1 MKVLLFGPGGAGKTS
16 LMRTTCLGYNFM
28 KVLNLKPTKGVS
40 RENFIFR
47 GIMELSIWDLGGQQ
61 LYMDR
66 YFSEKQRE
74 LVFSEVM
81 TAVFMVDSAAEEPRL
96 KEIFDKFIKYIFEF
110 SPQVEKVYVLL
121 NKIDLQESK
130 EDEIYELLI
139 DKLTDD
145 MKTRIAF
152 TPVSVKE
159 GSAQHRLI
167 EVLDYKIQQ
176 NTLALQRLGKIR
188 HMLDQLK
195 AITLSEYF
203 LFNQP
208 DGLIIASTL
217 GKIELDHRLQ
227 FMKLEIGTLESNI
240 YQIFTKIMNL
250 SESRLSPL
258 ELSTVIYES
267 DNNYII
273 VKEVSSGSVLMIVT
287 KNKSSE
293 TFKTV
298 IDSLNAEDYKKLREY
313 LNKNE
318 G

>member
-1 MKVLLFGPGGAGKTS
+1 MKVLLFGPAGAGKTS
-16 LMRTTCLGYNFM
+16 LLRTTCLGYNFM

-81 TAVFMVDSAAEEPRL
+81 TAVFMVDSAANEPKL
-96 KEIFDKFIKYIFEF
+96 KDIFNNFMKYIFEF
-110 SPQVEKVYVLL
+110 SPGVDMVYVLL

-139 DKLTDD
+139 KDLTDD
-145 MKTRIAF
+145 LKSKVAF

-176 NTLALQRLGKIR
+176 NTMALQKLGKIR
-188 HMLDQLK
+188 HLLDQLK
-195 AITLSEYF
+195 LTTLSEYF

-208 DGLIIASTL
+208 DGLLIASTI
-217 GKIELDHRLQ
+217 GKFEHKPLQ
-227 FMKLEIGTLESNI
+227 FLRFEIGSLDSNI
-240 YQIFTKIMNL
+240 YQIYTKIMNL
-250 SESRLSPL
+250 SNSAISPL
-258 ELSTVIYES
+258 ELSAVIYES
-267 DNNYII
+267 DNNYIL
-273 VKEVSSGSVLMIVT
+273 VKEISNGSVLMIVT
-287 KNKSSE
+287 KSKSE
-293 TFKTV
+293 NNVTG
-298 IDSLNAEDYKKLREY
+298 III
-313 LNKNE
+313 LNK
-318 G
+318 

>member
-1 MKVLLFGPGGAGKTS
+1 
-16 LMRTTCLGYNFM
+16 M

-61 LYMDR
+61 LYMDK

-188 HMLDQLK
+188 HILDQLK

>member
-1 MKVLLFGPGGAGKTS
+1 
-16 LMRTTCLGYNFM
+16 M

-81 TAVFMVDSAAEEPRL
+81 TAVFMVDSVADEPKLR
-96 KEIFDKFIKYIFEF
+96 EIFDNFMKYIFEF
-110 SPQVEKVYVLL
+110 SPGVETVYVLL

-130 EDEIYELLI
+130 EDDIYELLI
-139 DKLTDD
+139 KDLTDD
-145 MKTRIAF
+145 LKSKVAF

-167 EVLDYKIQQ
+167 EILDFKIQQ

-188 HMLDQLK
+188 HLIDQLK
-195 AITLSEYF
+195 LTTLSEYF

-208 DGLIIASTL
+208 DGLLIASTL
-217 GKIELDHRLQ
+217 GKFEHKPLQ
-227 FMKLEIGTLESNI
+227 FLRFEIGSLDSNI
-240 YQIFTKIMNL
+240 YQIYTKIMNL
-250 SESRLSPL
+250 SNSAISPL
-258 ELSTVIYES
+258 ELSTIIYES
-267 DNNYII
+267 DNNYIL
-273 VKEVSSGSVLMIVT
+273 VKEISNGSVLMIVT
-287 KNKSSE
+287 KNKSEE
-293 TFKTV
+293 TFNTV
-298 IDSLNAEDYKKLREY
+298 INSLNSEDFKNLKKFLT
-313 LNKNE
+313 KNDF
-318 G
+318 

>member
-1 MKVLLFGPGGAGKTS
+1 MLFGPGGAGKTS

-81 TAVFMVDSAAEEPRL
+81 TAVFMVDSVADEPRL
-96 KEIFDKFIKYIFEF
+96 KEIFDNFLNYIFEF
-110 SPQVEKVYVLL
+110 SPQVEKAYVLL

-139 DKLTDD
+139 KDLTDD
-145 MKTRIAF
+145 LKSKVAF

-167 EVLDYKIQQ
+167 EILDYKIQQ
-176 NTLALQRLGKIR
+176 NPLALQRLGKIR
-188 HMLDQLK
+188 HMLDQMK
-195 AITLSEYF
+195 VTTLSEYF

-208 DGLIIASTL
+208 DGLLIASTL
-217 GKIELDHRLQ
+217 GKFEHKPLQ
-227 FMKLEIGTLESNI
+227 FLRFEIGSLDSNI
-240 YQIFTKIMNL
+240 YQIYTKIINL
-250 SESRLSPL
+250 SNSAISPL

-267 DNNYII
+267 DNNYIF
-273 VKEVSSGSVLMIVT
+273 VREVSNGSVLMIFT
-287 KNKSSE
+287 KSKSEE
-293 TFKTV
+293 TFNTIINSINSEHFKN
-298 IDSLNAEDYKKLREY
+298 LKNF
-313 LNKNE
+313 LNKNDF
-318 G
+318 

>member
-1 MKVLLFGPGGAGKTS
+1 MKVLLFGPANAGKTS

-61 LYMDR
+61 IYMDR

-81 TAVFMVDSAAEEPRL
+81 TAVFMVDSAANEPRL
-96 KEIFDKFIKYIFEF
+96 KEIFDNFMKYIFEF

-139 DKLTDD
+139 AKLTDD
-145 MKTRIAF
+145 MKTKTAF

-167 EVLDYKIQQ
+167 EILDYKIQQ
-176 NTLALQRLGKIR
+176 NTLALQKLGKIR
-188 HMLDQLK
+188 HILDQLK

-217 GKIELDHRLQ
+217 GKIELNHKLQ

-250 SESRLSPL
+250 SDSPLSPL

-273 VKEVSSGSVLMIVT
+273 VKEVSNGSVLMIVT
-287 KNKSSE
+287 KNKTSK
-293 TFKTV
+293 TFNTV
-298 IDSLNAEDYKKLREY
+298 IDSLNGEEYKKLKEI
-313 LNKNE
+313 LNKNDF
-318 G
+318 

>member
-1 MKVLLFGPGGAGKTS
+1 
-16 LMRTTCLGYNFM
+16 M

-81 TAVFMVDSAAEEPRL
+81 TAVFMVDSVADEPKLR
-96 KEIFDKFIKYIFEF
+96 EIFDNFMKYIFEF
-110 SPQVEKVYVLL
+110 SPGVETVYVLL

-130 EDEIYELLI
+130 EDDIYELLI
-139 DKLTDD
+139 KDLTDD
-145 MKTRIAF
+145 LKSKVAF

-167 EVLDYKIQQ
+167 EILDFKIQQ

-188 HMLDQLK
+188 HLIDQLK
-195 AITLSEYF
+195 LTTLSEYF

-208 DGLIIASTL
+208 DGLLIASTL
-217 GKIELDHRLQ
+217 GKFEHKPLQ
-227 FMKLEIGTLESNI
+227 FLRFEIGSLDSNI
-240 YQIFTKIMNL
+240 YQIYTKIMNL
-250 SESRLSPL
+250 SNSAISPL
-258 ELSTVIYES
+258 ELSTIIYES
-267 DNNYII
+267 YNNYIL
-273 VKEVSSGSVLMIVT
+273 VKEISNGSVLMIVT
-287 KNKSSE
+287 KSKSEE
-293 TFKTV
+293 TFNTV
-298 IDSLNAEDYKKLREY
+298 INSLNSEDFKNLKKFLT
-313 LNKNE
+313 KNDF
-318 G
+318 

>member
-1 MKVLLFGPGGAGKTS
+1 
-16 LMRTTCLGYNFM
+16 M

-81 TAVFMVDSAAEEPRL
+81 TAVFMVDSAADEPKL
-96 KEIFDKFIKYIFEF
+96 KDIFDKFMKYIFEF
-110 SPQVEKVYVLL
+110 SPEIDMVYVLL

-130 EDEIYELLI
+130 EDEIYELLV
-139 DKLTDD
+139 DGMTDD
-145 MKTRIAF
+145 LKSRVAF

-167 EVLDYKIQQ
+167 EILDYKIQE

-188 HMLDQLK
+188 HMLDEMKLT
-195 AITLSEYF
+195 TLSEYF

-208 DGLIIASTL
+208 DGLLIASTL
-217 GKIELDHRLQ
+217 GKFEHKPLQ
-227 FMKLEIGTLESNI
+227 FMKFELGTLDSNI

-250 SESRLSPL
+250 SDSAISPL

-267 DNNYII
+267 DNNYIL
-273 VKEVSSGSVLMIVT
+273 VREVSNGSVLMIVT
-287 KNKSSE
+287 KSKNEE
-293 TFKTV
+293 TFIT
-298 IDSLNAEDYKKLREY
+298 ILNSFNGEEFKNLKKF

-318 G
+318 F

>member
-1 MKVLLFGPGGAGKTS
+1 
-16 LMRTTCLGYNFM
+16 M

-81 TAVFMVDSAAEEPRL
+81 TAVFMVDSVADEPRL
-96 KEIFDKFIKYIFEF
+96 REIFDNFMKYIFEF
-110 SPQVEKVYVLL
+110 SPGVETVYVLL

-130 EDEIYELLI
+130 EDDIYELLI
-139 DKLTDD
+139 KDLTDD
-145 MKTRIAF
+145 LKSKVAF

-167 EVLDYKIQQ
+167 EILDFKIQQ

-188 HMLDQLK
+188 HMIDQMKLT
-195 AITLSEYF
+195 TLSEYF

-208 DGLIIASTL
+208 DGLLIASTL
-217 GKIELDHRLQ
+217 GKFEHKPLQ
-227 FMKLEIGTLESNI
+227 FLRFEIGSLDSNI
-240 YQIFTKIMNL
+240 YQIYTKIMNL
-250 SESRLSPL
+250 SNSAISPL
-258 ELSTVIYES
+258 ELSTIIYES
-267 DNNYII
+267 DNNYIL
-273 VKEVSSGSVLMIVT
+273 VKEISNGSVLMIVT
-287 KNKSSE
+287 KNKSEE
-293 TFKTV
+293 TFNTV
-298 IDSLNAEDYKKLREY
+298 INSLNSEDFKKLKKF
-313 LNKNE
+313 LTKNDF
-318 G
+318 

>member
-1 MKVLLFGPGGAGKTS
+1 MLFGPGGAGKTS

-81 TAVFMVDSAAEEPRL
+81 TAVFMVDSVADEPRL
-96 KEIFDKFIKYIFEF
+96 KEIFDNFLNYIFEF
-110 SPQVEKVYVLL
+110 SPQVEKAYVLL

-139 DKLTDD
+139 KDLTDD
-145 MKTRIAF
+145 LKSKVAF

-167 EVLDYKIQQ
+167 EILDYKIQQ

-188 HMLDQLK
+188 HMLDQMK
-195 AITLSEYF
+195 VTTLSEYF

-208 DGLIIASTL
+208 DGLLIASTL
-217 GKIELDHRLQ
+217 GKFEHKPLQ
-227 FMKLEIGTLESNI
+227 FLRFEIGSLDSNI
-240 YQIFTKIMNL
+240 YQIYTKIINL
-250 SESRLSPL
+250 SNSAISPL

-267 DNNYII
+267 DNNYIF
-273 VKEVSSGSVLMIVT
+273 VREVSNGSVLMIFT
-287 KNKSSE
+287 KSKSEE
-293 TFKTV
+293 TFNTIINSINSEHFKN
-298 IDSLNAEDYKKLREY
+298 LKNF
-313 LNKNE
+313 LNKNDF
-318 G
+318 

>member
-1 MKVLLFGPGGAGKTS
+1 
-16 LMRTTCLGYNFM
+16 
-28 KVLNLKPTKGVS
+28 
-40 RENFIFR
+40 
-47 GIMELSIWDLGGQQ
+47 MELSIWDLGGQQ

-81 TAVFMVDSAAEEPRL
+81 TAVFMVDSASDEPRL

-167 EVLDYKIQQ
+167 EVLDFKIQQ

-195 AITLSEYF
+195 SITLSEYF

-217 GKIELDHRLQ
+217 GKIELDHKLQ

-250 SESRLSPL
+250 SESPLSPL

-267 DNNYII
+267 DNNYIV

-293 TFKTV
+293 TFKIV
-298 IDSLNAEDYKKLREY
+298 LDSLNGEDYKKLKEY
-313 LNKNE
+313 LNKSE
-318 G
+318 V

>member
-1 MKVLLFGPGGAGKTS
+1 
-16 LMRTTCLGYNFM
+16 M

-81 TAVFMVDSAAEEPRL
+81 TAVFMVDSAANESRL
-96 KEIFDKFIKYIFEF
+96 KEIFDNFMKYIFEF

-139 DKLTDD
+139 AKLTDD
-145 MKTRIAF
+145 MKERMAF

-167 EVLDYKIQQ
+167 EILDYKIQQ

-195 AITLSEYF
+195 VVTLSDYF

-217 GKIELDHRLQ
+217 GKIELNHKLQ
-227 FMKLEIGTLESNI
+227 FMRLEIGTLESNI

-250 SESRLSPL
+250 SGSPLSPL

-273 VKEVSSGSVLMIVT
+273 IKEVSNGTVLMIVT
-287 KNKSSE
+287 KNKTSE

-298 IDSLNAEDYKKLREY
+298 IDSLNGDEYKKLRGY

-318 G
+318 F

>member
-1 MKVLLFGPGGAGKTS
+1 
-16 LMRTTCLGYNFM
+16 M

-81 TAVFMVDSAAEEPRL
+81 TAVFMIDSAAEEPKL
-96 KEIFDKFIKYIFEF
+96 KDIFDNFMKYIFEF
-110 SPQVEKVYVLL
+110 SPEIDMVYVLL

-130 EDEIYELLI
+130 EDEIYEFLVE
-139 DKLTDD
+139 DMTDD
-145 MKTRIAF
+145 LKSRVAF

-167 EVLDYKIQQ
+167 EILDYKIQE

-188 HMLDQLK
+188 HMLDEMKLT
-195 AITLSEYF
+195 TLSEYF

-208 DGLIIASTL
+208 DGLLIASTL
-217 GKIELDHRLQ
+217 GKFEHKPLQ
-227 FMKLEIGTLESNI
+227 FMKFELGTLDSNI

-250 SESRLSPL
+250 SDSAISPL

-267 DNNYII
+267 DNNYIL
-273 VKEVSSGSVLMIVT
+273 VREVSNGSVLMIVT
-287 KNKSSE
+287 KSKNEE
-293 TFKTV
+293 TFIT
-298 IDSLNAEDYKKLREY
+298 ILNSFNGEEFKNLKKF

-318 G
+318 F

>member
-1 MKVLLFGPGGAGKTS
+1 
-16 LMRTTCLGYNFM
+16 M

-81 TAVFMVDSAAEEPRL
+81 TAVFMVDSVADEPKLR
-96 KEIFDKFIKYIFEF
+96 EIFDNFMKYIFEF
-110 SPQVEKVYVLL
+110 SPGVETVYVLL

-130 EDEIYELLI
+130 EDDIYELLI
-139 DKLTDD
+139 KDLTDD
-145 MKTRIAF
+145 LKSKVAF

-167 EVLDYKIQQ
+167 EILDFKIQQ

-188 HMLDQLK
+188 HLIDQMKL
-195 AITLSEYF
+195 ATVSEYF

-208 DGLIIASTL
+208 DGLLIASTL
-217 GKIELDHRLQ
+217 GKFEHKPLQ
-227 FMKLEIGTLESNI
+227 FLRFEIGSLDSNI
-240 YQIFTKIMNL
+240 YQIYTKIMNL
-250 SESRLSPL
+250 SNSTISPL
-258 ELSTVIYES
+258 ELSSVIYES
-267 DNNYII
+267 DNNYIL
-273 VKEVSSGSVLMIVT
+273 VKEISNGSVLMIVT
-287 KNKSSE
+287 KSKSEE
-293 TFKTV
+293 TFNTV
-298 IDSLNAEDYKKLREY
+298 INSLNSEDFKNLKKF
-313 LNKNE
+313 LNKNDFY
-318 G
+318 

>member
-1 MKVLLFGPGGAGKTS
+1 
-16 LMRTTCLGYNFM
+16 
-28 KVLNLKPTKGVS
+28 
-40 RENFIFR
+40 
-47 GIMELSIWDLGGQQ
+47 MELSIWDLGGQQ

-81 TAVFMVDSAAEEPRL
+81 TAVFMVDTAANEPRL
-96 KEIFDKFIKYIFEF
+96 KEIFDNFLKYIFEF

-121 NKIDLQESK
+121 NKTDLQESK
-130 EDEIYELLI
+130 EDEIYEILI
-139 DKLTDD
+139 AKLTDD
-145 MKTRIAF
+145 MKTRIFF

-167 EVLDYKIQQ
+167 EILDYKIQQ

-188 HMLDQLK
+188 YMLDQLK
-195 AITLSEYF
+195 TITLSEYF

-217 GKIELDHRLQ
+217 GKIELSHKLQ

-250 SESRLSPL
+250 SDSPLSPL

-273 VKEVSSGSVLMIVT
+273 VKEVSNGSVLMIVT
-287 KNKSSE
+287 KNKTSE
-293 TFKTV
+293 TFKAV
-298 IDSLNAEDYKKLREY
+298 IDSLNGEEYKKLKEY

-318 G
+318 F

>member
-1 MKVLLFGPGGAGKTS
+1 
-16 LMRTTCLGYNFM
+16 M

-81 TAVFMVDSAAEEPRL
+81 TAVFMVDSVADEPKL
-96 KEIFDKFIKYIFEF
+96 KEIFDNFMKYIFEF
-110 SPQVEKVYVLL
+110 SPGVEIVYVLL

-130 EDEIYELLI
+130 EDDIYELLTK
-139 DKLTDD
+139 DLTDD
-145 MKTRIAF
+145 LKSKVAF

-176 NTLALQRLGKIR
+176 NTMALQRLGKIR
-188 HMLDQLK
+188 HLLDQLK
-195 AITLSEYF
+195 LTTLSEYF

-208 DGLIIASTL
+208 DGLLVASTL
-217 GKIELDHRLQ
+217 GKPELGKFQ
-227 FMKLEIGTLESNI
+227 FLRFEIGSLDSNI
-240 YQIFTKIMNL
+240 YQIYTEIMNI
-250 SESRLSPL
+250 SNSAISPL
-258 ELSTVIYES
+258 ELSIVMYET
-267 DNNYII
+267 DNNYIL
-273 VKEVSSGSVLMIVT
+273 VKEISNGSVLMIVT
-287 KNKSSE
+287 KNKSPEVFNTIVGAVNSQE
-293 TFKTV
+293 
-298 IDSLNAEDYKKLREY
+298 YKELKNY
-313 LNKNE
+313 LNKPDY
-318 G
+318 